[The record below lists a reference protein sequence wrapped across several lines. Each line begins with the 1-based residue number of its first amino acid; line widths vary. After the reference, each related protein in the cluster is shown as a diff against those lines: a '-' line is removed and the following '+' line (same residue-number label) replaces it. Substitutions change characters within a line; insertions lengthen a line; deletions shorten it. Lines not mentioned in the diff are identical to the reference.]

1 MVQVWRDEGRE
12 FQILGAATQKLRE
25 PVVASNSVT
34 ASWKAALYVSFTF
47 INLFIDKRQK
57 YHFYTP
63 ETIDALK
70 RVHSIKSLRVTFT
83 NGLSVA
89 LHVQQLTTSNAQ
101 LLYELKLLR
110 ADGLCDA
117 AIQAVFRSVALAR
130 FLCASPAWL
139 GLCRS
144 PGQLSLLIIQ

>member
-1 MVQVWRDEGRE
+1 MYHLHLSIFLSTKDRNTTSTH
-12 FQILGAATQKLRE
+12 L
-25 PVVASNSVT
+25 
-34 ASWKAALYVSFTF
+34 
-47 INLFIDKRQK
+47 KRL
-57 YHFYTP
+57 
-63 ETIDALK
+63 DALK

-117 AIQAVFRSVALAR
+117 AIQAVFRSVVLAR
-130 FLCASPAWL
+130 FLYASPAWL

-144 PGQLSLLIIQ
+144 PGQWSLLIIQ

>member
-1 MVQVWRDEGRE
+1 MLLLLV
-12 FQILGAATQKLRE
+12 AQKC
-25 PVVASNSVT
+25 PDV
-34 ASWKAALYVSFTF
+34 
-47 INLFIDKRQK
+47 
-57 YHFYTP
+57 
-63 ETIDALK
+63 ET
-70 RVHSIKSLRVTFT
+70 HLRVTFT

-117 AIQAVFRSVALAR
+117 AILQTVFRSVVLAR